1 LVELASE
8 TAQGEQEARAVGGE
22 SVTAHVGRGA
32 CAVWVPDACAVRVPG
47 ACAVWGV
54 LNVTPDSFS
63 DGGSYADAPSAVA
76 AGLSMLEAGASVL
89 DVGGESTRPR
99 GKTYGEDVPPV
110 PLDEELRR
118 VVPVVRA
125 LSARGATVSID
136 TTKPE
141 VARQAFAAGA
151 RILNDVGCGRSP
163 ELLAVAAGAQAE
175 LVLMH
180 NRGQGERRGANIQYA
195 DVTRD
200 VLDELSQAVGR
211 AVRAGVSRERIW
223 IDPGI
228 GFAKTAA
235 QSLTL
240 LARTDALVQSGLRVL
255 VGPSRKSFI
264 AEVAKLPSGE
274 SPGPLERLGGT
285 SACVAIAVLLGAHAV
300 RVHDVSEM
308 RQAALLAAAMRGAR
322 ANPSGTQVTST
333 LEART

>member
-1 LVELASE
+1 M
-8 TAQGEQEARAVGGE
+8 RAL
-22 SVTAHVGRGA
+22 GA
-32 CAVWVPDACAVRVPG
+32 DVI
-47 ACAVWGV
+47 
-54 LNVTPDSFS
+54 
-63 DGGSYADAPSAVA
+63 
-76 AGLSMLEAGASVL
+76 

-99 GKTYGEDVPPV
+99 GKTYGEQVQRV
-110 PLDEELRR
+110 SLAEELRR
-118 VVPVVRA
+118 VLPVVEA
-125 LSARGATVSID
+125 LVAERVVVSVD
-136 TTKPE
+136 TTKAE
-141 VARQAFAAGA
+141 VARQACAAGA
-151 RILNDVGCGRSP
+151 RVINDVSCGGNT
-163 ELLAVAAGAQAE
+163 ELLAAVAEAGAE